1 MWRDLHEAETARR
14 EQADEDNRKLRDEI
28 RRLKS
33 DSSSTT
39 TNNHATNVYHVKRRQ
54 QISSTISQ
62 NDTSDRGL
70 DRNGTSSAASST
82 LVEQLRHENAEL
94 RSQLGAQTSMLT
106 SRNRE
111 KERLYA
117 EIEDLKIGSR
127 SVAGDSILERSASRA
142 DGPPTSRGSDVT
154 RATQLSDEERD
165 EYENNIGG
173 LRDENAALKIEIH
186 DFKAQLDKLLDELEQ
201 VDAIKAEHN
210 NLQQQYENDMGVATQ
225 DLQTLQSERDDALKV
240 QEEMDAEMEDLKA
253 EAQDRIIALEDEL
266 EQKDQ
271 ELHEMQNELSNGIEE
286 SDALRTEVRSM
297 SERILRIGDDMKAK
311 LKTIEDQEI
320 EIEAINRETDAI
332 DKERNEEKAKNTRLM
347 VQQES
352 SQNELAFMREEQ
364 DGDKMRIGNLEN
376 EITNLQASLDS
387 EKDRVKDLDSTLADE
402 RHQREVIGSKEKK
415 EVQVMINDLN
425 RELSSAKE
433 EARNLK
439 QNLQSSEIDVTTYKE
454 RLTELESNLR
464 EAFSDPSGTRSTFIT
479 VSLFAVRSNF
489 IKANFALVNHQIT
502 KGATHRFIR
511 PGNHKKSS
519 RRERAASSEPRR
531 PARESWSR
539 IKETG

>member
-54 QISSTISQ
+54 KISSTVSH
-62 NDTSDRGL
+62 NDVSDRGY

-117 EIEDLKIGSR
+117 EIEELKLGSR

-142 DGPPTSRGSDVT
+142 HGPPTSRGSDVT
-154 RATQLSDEERD
+154 GATQLSDEERE
-165 EYENNIGG
+165 EYENNIEG

-186 DFKAQLDKLLDELEQ
+186 DIKVQTDKLLDELEQ

-210 NLQQQYENDMGVATQ
+210 SLQQQYDNDMGVATQ
-225 DLQTLQSERDDALKV
+225 DLQALQKERDEALKL
-240 QEEMDAEMEDLKA
+240 QEEADAELEDLRA
-253 EAQDRIIALEDEL
+253 EAQDRVNALEDEL

-271 ELHEMQNELSNGIEE
+271 DLQDLRNELSNRAEE
-286 SDALRTEVRSM
+286 SDALRAEVRTM
-297 SERILRIGDDMKAK
+297 SERIIRIGDDMKAK
-311 LKTIEDQEI
+311 LKIIEDQEI

-332 DKERNEEKAKNTRLM
+332 DKERNEEKSKNARLM

-352 SQNELAFMREEQ
+352 SQNEIAFLREEQ
-364 DGDKMRIGNLEN
+364 DGDKIRIGNLES
-376 EITNLQASLDS
+376 EIANLQASLNN
-387 EKDRVKDLDSTLADE
+387 EKERVKDLDSTLAEE

-415 EVQVMINDLN
+415 EVQIMINDLN
-425 RELSSAKE
+425 RELSSAKD
-433 EARNLK
+433 EARDLK
-439 QNLQSSEIDVTTYKE
+439 QNLQSSEIEATAYKE

-464 EAFSDPSGTRSTFIT
+464 EAFDDPNGTRFTFIT
-479 VSLFAVRSNF
+479 VSY
-489 IKANFALVNHQIT
+489 H
-502 KGATHRFIR
+502 
-511 PGNHKKSS
+511 P
-519 RRERAASSEPRR
+519 SEYL
-531 PARESWSR
+531 AGLTLE
-539 IKETG
+539 

>member
-54 QISSTISQ
+54 QISSTVSL
-62 NDTSDRGL
+62 NDSDRGF
-70 DRNGTSSAASST
+70 DRNGTFSAASST

-111 KERLYA
+111 KDRLYA
-117 EIEDLKIGSR
+117 EIEELKLGSR

-142 DGPPTSRGSDVT
+142 HGPPTSRGSDVT
-154 RATQLSDEERD
+154 RATQLSDEERE
-165 EYENNIGG
+165 EYENSIEG

-186 DFKAQLDKLLDELEQ
+186 DIKVQTDKLLDELEQ

-210 NLQQQYENDMGVATQ
+210 SLQQQYDTDMGVATQ
-225 DLQTLQSERDDALKV
+225 DLQALQRERDDALKI
-240 QEEMDAEMEDLKA
+240 QEEADAELEDLRA
-253 EAQDRIIALEDEL
+253 EAQDRVNALEDEL

-271 ELHEMQNELSNGIEE
+271 ELQDLHNEISNRAEE

-297 SERILRIGDDMKAK
+297 SERIIRIGDDMKAK
-311 LKTIEDQEI
+311 LKIIEDQEI

-332 DKERNEEKAKNTRLM
+332 DKERNEEKGKNARLM

-352 SQNELAFMREEQ
+352 SQNEIAFLREEQ
-364 DGDKMRIGNLEN
+364 DGDKIRIGNLES
-376 EITNLQASLDS
+376 EIANLQANLNS
-387 EKDRVKDLDSTLADE
+387 EKERVKDLESTLTEE
-402 RHQREVIGSKEKK
+402 RHQREVIGSKEKE
-415 EVQVMINDLN
+415 EVQVMINNLN
-425 RELSSAKE
+425 RELSGTKDE
-433 EARNLK
+433 VRNLK
-439 QNLQSSEIDVTTYKE
+439 QNLQSKEVEVNTHKE
-454 RLTELESNLR
+454 RLAELEKNLR
-464 EAFSDPSGTRSTFIT
+464 EAFDDPKGTRFTFIT
-479 VSLFAVRSNF
+479 VLS
-489 IKANFALVNHQIT
+489 IHQDI
-502 KGATHRFIR
+502 
-511 PGNHKKSS
+511 
-519 RRERAASSEPRR
+519 ERY
-531 PARESWSR
+531 
-539 IKETG
+539 